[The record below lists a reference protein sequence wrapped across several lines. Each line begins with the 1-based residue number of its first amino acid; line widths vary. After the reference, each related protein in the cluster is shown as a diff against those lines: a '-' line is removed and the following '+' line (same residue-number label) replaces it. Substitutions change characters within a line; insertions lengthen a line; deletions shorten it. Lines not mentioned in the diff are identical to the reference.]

1 MRDLPLL
8 GSPRAFQKAVPDHGT
23 VAHAGINVQSY
34 VPRGAHLEVDGKAGD
49 REGAGSQMES
59 NGEGPVGW
67 TSESLKEEGTEGL
80 DCWV

>member
-59 NGEGPVGW
+59 NGEGPMGW